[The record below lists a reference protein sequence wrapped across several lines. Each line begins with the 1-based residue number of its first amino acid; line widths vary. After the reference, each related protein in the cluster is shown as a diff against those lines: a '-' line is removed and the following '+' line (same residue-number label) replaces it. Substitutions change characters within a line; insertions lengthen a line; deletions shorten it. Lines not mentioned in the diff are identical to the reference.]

1 MKTRRSR
8 PASPGVDPTGTGAL
22 SKSTPVAM
30 VADIGGTNAR
40 FALADLRQAQP
51 QLSRLQVLQCSAFAS
66 LQHAAE
72 HYLQDVG
79 VRPARVAIAV
89 ASPVGCDEVRL
100 TNRAWSFSQRE
111 LKRSLGLGEL
121 HILNDFG
128 AVALAVPAVGSAGI
142 ATLHGEDDSLLQG
155 PITVLGPG
163 TGLGVALLIGDAPGG
178 WRVIETEG
186 GHVSFAPQGD
196 EEYLIARWLNARF
209 GRVSAERLLCGT
221 GLSHIHAALADG
233 DDLAS
238 ALDQRTTIR
247 DPAEI
252 VEAALGGHDLMARR
266 ALARF
271 CAVLGSVAGDAALI
285 HGARSVVIAGGMV
298 PRFIP
303 FLRSS
308 AFRERFLAKGRMTAY
323 LESAGIHVITH
334 PAPGLL
340 GAAIYLRNS
349 TRRPRRRVADTG

>member
-1 MKTRRSR
+1 MTIA
-8 PASPGVDPTGTGAL
+8 ASKRWSL
-22 SKSTPVAM
+22 AM

-40 FALADLRQAQP
+40 FALADLRQSQP
-51 QLSRLQVLQCSAFAS
+51 RLSRQQVLQCSAFAS

-79 VRPARVAIAV
+79 VRPARVALAV
-89 ASPVGCDEVRL
+89 ASPVGSDEIRL

-111 LKRSLGLGEL
+111 LQRRLGLDEL
-121 HILNDFG
+121 HVLNDFG
-128 AVALAVPAVGSAGI
+128 AVAQAVPAVGPGDI
-142 ATLHGEDDSLLQG
+142 ATLHGEFDSLLQG
-155 PITVLGPG
+155 PVTVLGPG
-163 TGLGVALLIGDAPGG
+163 TGLGVALLVGDAAGG

-186 GHVSFAPQGD
+186 GHVSFAPLGD

-221 GLSHIHAALADG
+221 GLSHIHAALVAG
-233 DDLAS
+233 DDLS
-238 ALDQRTTIR
+238 LALDQRAAIL

-308 AFRERFLAKGRMTAY
+308 AFRERFLAKGRMAVY

-334 PAPGLL
+334 AAPGLL

-349 TRRPRRRVADTG
+349 TRRKSA

>member
-1 MKTRRSR
+1 MTIAASKRR
-8 PASPGVDPTGTGAL
+8 PL
-22 SKSTPVAM
+22 AM

-40 FALADLRQAQP
+40 FALADLRQSQP
-51 QLSRLQVLQCSAFAS
+51 RLSRQQVLQCSAFAS

-79 VRPARVAIAV
+79 VRPARVALAV
-89 ASPVGCDEVRL
+89 ASPVGSDEIRL

-111 LKRSLGLGEL
+111 LQRRLGLDEL
-121 HILNDFG
+121 HVLNDFG
-128 AVALAVPAVGSAGI
+128 AVAQAVPAVGPGDI
-142 ATLHGEDDSLLQG
+142 ATLHGEFDSLLQG
-155 PITVLGPG
+155 PVTVLGPG
-163 TGLGVALLIGDAPGG
+163 TGLGVALLVGDADGG

-186 GHVSFAPQGD
+186 GHVSFAPLGD

-221 GLSHIHAALADG
+221 GLSHIHAALVAG
-233 DDLAS
+233 DDLS
-238 ALDQRTTIR
+238 LALDQRAAIR

-285 HGARSVVIAGGMV
+285 HGARSVVIAGGIV

-308 AFRERFLAKGRMTAY
+308 AFRERFLAKGRMAVY

-334 PAPGLL
+334 AAPGLL

-349 TRRPRRRVADTG
+349 TRRKNA